1 MTSSPVQDDAA
12 FEAEL
17 RAMLSRR
24 AVDVRPSRPP
34 VPSAS
39 PTPPR
44 TRGPRGWAVLAAA
57 ATVVVVAG
65 AAVALA
71 GGGGDGD
78 RTTTGLSSPGQQGA
92 VEDATVIWPVV
103 GEAALVDLLR
113 APGSPLADLVAPDTA
128 TAAYLAEV
136 APGATPGEVVGYDGG
151 DRATVTWSSGDAYRG
166 HVDLRDAGSG
176 AEPLWVV
183 TRASTSGLDVVDVRA
198 EDGGLYVT
206 VQSTLDVG
214 AADLSIAASVDGE
227 PALLQ
232 APRGGDGGALVFFVP
247 APGGSDVDV
256 LVRPGG
262 EPYAAVTH
270 AGFHLPEGAPTA
282 PEPDVTPPPTDPAP
296 TDGVAPSEPVEA
308 GTETLAATS
317 GSYEGS
323 ETFVRATG
331 GACDLDHVLDL
342 TLTPAGGAPWTLHA
356 TYCGVLEGEDRW
368 RGQGPAV
375 ITTAGGDT
383 LTGRLVSAAD
393 LPTDGD
399 PFTVEITG
407 GTGAYEGAVGTCGF
421 DNHLIQTGPGAQD
434 QFGDWSCSITP

>member
-1 MTSSPVQDDAA
+1 MSSSPVLDDAA

-17 RAMLSRR
+17 RAMLARR
-24 AVDVRPSRPP
+24 AADLRPTRLTAPAARP
-34 VPSAS
+34 VP
-39 PTPPR
+39 PR
-44 TRGPRGWAVLAAA
+44 ARGRGWVVLAAA
-57 ATVVVVAG
+57 AAVVVVAG

-71 GGGGDGD
+71 GGDGDGD
-78 RTTTGLSSPGQQGA
+78 RTTTGPSSPGNEGA

-113 APGSPLADLVAPDTA
+113 APGYPLADLVAPDTA
-128 TAAYLAEV
+128 AAAYLAEV
-136 APGATPGEVVGYDGG
+136 APGATPGEVAYDGG
-151 DRATVTWSSGDAYRG
+151 DRATVTWSSGNAYRG
-166 HVDLRDAGSG
+166 HVDLRDTGSG
-176 AEPLWVV
+176 DEPLWVV
-183 TRASTSGLDVVDVRA
+183 TSTSTDGLDVVDVRA
-198 EDGGLYVT
+198 EDGGLYFR
-206 VQSTLDVG
+206 VQRTLDLG
-214 AADLSIAASVDGE
+214 GADLSIGAGVGGE
-227 PALLQ
+227 PASLT
-232 APRGGDGGALVFFVP
+232 APPAEGVGALLFFVP

-270 AGFHLPEGAPTA
+270 VGFHLPDGAPAA
-282 PEPDVTPPPTDPAP
+282 PEPDVTPPPTDAP
-296 TDGVAPSEPVEA
+296 PTHGIAPSEPVLT
-308 GTETLAATS
+308 GTGTPDATS

-331 GACDLDHVLDL
+331 GGCDLDHVLDL

-375 ITTAGGDT
+375 ITTATGDT

-393 LPTDGD
+393 LPTEGE
-399 PFTVEITG
+399 PFAVEITG
-407 GTGAYEGAVGTCGF
+407 GTGAYEGAVGTCNF
-421 DNHLIQTGPGAQD
+421 DNHLIQTGPGSQD